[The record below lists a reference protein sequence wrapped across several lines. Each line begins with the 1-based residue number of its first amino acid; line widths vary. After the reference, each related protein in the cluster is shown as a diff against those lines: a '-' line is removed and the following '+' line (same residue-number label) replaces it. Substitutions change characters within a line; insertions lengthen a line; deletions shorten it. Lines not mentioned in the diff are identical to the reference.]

1 MSIITAY
8 INLVNEL
15 ELKNQPRKPRSGLG
29 MLNRVEQVLNG
40 TLVLKPEQRRM
51 ELAALH
57 KGLLDMCRNP
67 KMPAIDWDKAPN
79 LARDWWLQAHA

>member
-1 MSIITAY
+1 MSTIMDMIEAF
-8 INLVNEL
+8 E
-15 ELKNQPRKPRSGLG
+15 KRQNQPQKPRSGLG

-40 TLVLKPEQRRM
+40 TLVLNAQQRHH
-51 ELAALH
+51 ELEALH